1 MARTKKAVDPK
12 EKVDKSEEDNVDK
25 IFEEMDRRHKA
36 LAQFERKP
44 TITSITI
51 NPNGTIFGLADNKI
65 YVYDDFKHEWK
76 VRS

>member
-1 MARTKKAVDPK
+1 MARTKKTVDPK
-12 EKVDKSEEDNVDK
+12 TLEAEKTRISEY
-25 IFEEMDRRHKA
+25 FDRISEPK
-36 LAQFERKP
+36 QP
-44 TITSITI
+44 IITCITI